1 MGSIQNGEHS
11 SARCVQDRHTIA
23 SMHRVR
29 MNRSSSDIYR
39 QYAGI
44 LLVGVA
50 YLGGIIGWTWAVLS
64 LP

>member
-1 MGSIQNGEHS
+1 
-11 SARCVQDRHTIA
+11 
-23 SMHRVR
+23 MHRVR